1 MEEEIEENKK
11 QKIEAENSVQEYT
24 IQLGPL
30 ENELNERKFQLDS
43 EASEVEKLNVNFS
56 EFSLKILKNFTL
68 PN

>member
-30 ENELNERKFQLDS
+30 ETELNERKFQLDS